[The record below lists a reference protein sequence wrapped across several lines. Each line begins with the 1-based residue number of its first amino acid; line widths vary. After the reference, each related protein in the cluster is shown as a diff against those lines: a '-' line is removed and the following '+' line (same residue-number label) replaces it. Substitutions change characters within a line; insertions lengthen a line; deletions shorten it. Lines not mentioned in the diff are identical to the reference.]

1 MEKIEEM
8 ELSEFFLQHKDWKS
22 ICCLDK
28 SNNKIYRK
36 DTPDKDDYGYVLF
49 SDNKMVI
56 KWNKWNEE
64 IFYIDEKKQYIYED
78 IYKNKYENINILDN
92 ENKFLIILNKL
103 NKKFIIWNIPNIL
116 GQYIKND
123 NNLILYFS
131 NKLIIKKY
139 KKISD
144 NFYFSESI
152 EKNFYQIELMNN
164 NILTKFIFNK
174 INSEFYNIN
183 NILENGYYK
192 INENILNM
200 KWINGVEKKFYT
212 NIFYSFEDLN
222 RNGINIIKPNSIVL
236 NNKVLFSNISLCKNK
251 IILTSIFYKNEK
263 IKTDLLKLD
272 INIKSNKILKKNIY
286 ENNHYESSKMM
297 ILELEKYE
305 EHLILNINEESIYLH
320 QLYIPEHNI
329 SAMTLFKDDYCL
341 LKKYLEYYSILDV
354 TIFFIYY
361 NGKINNKL
369 IDFLNKNISDKYK
382 IYLVEWDYTYWW
394 YINKDEKHH
403 HAQTMAIND
412 SLHILKNYGKY
423 TLYNDLDEYI
433 VMNDEYSNFT
443 HMITENQ
450 DIDMFIFKN
459 QFCKIYNKDN
469 LIRYEDFYEKFD
481 LSKIILGNYWDKARE
496 KNLIKLENI
505 NIMGVHD
512 YFIHDINII
521 IKKKDISKFYH
532 IINFEEKNREILM
545 TEYVVN

>member
-1 MEKIEEM
+1 M
-8 ELSEFFLQHKDWKS
+8 ELSEIYLQHKDWNGL
-22 ICCLDK
+22 CCLDK

-36 DTPDKDDYGYVLF
+36 DIVDNDDYGYVSFL
-49 SDNKMVI
+49 DNKMVI

-64 IFYIDEKKQYIYED
+64 IFYINKEKQYIYEN
-78 IYKNKYENINILDN
+78 IYKNTYDSISILDN
-92 ENKFLIILNKL
+92 ENKFVVILNKL
-103 NKKFIIWNIPNIL
+103 NNKFIIWNIPHII
-116 GQYIKND
+116 GKYIKND
-123 NNLILYFS
+123 TNLILYFT
-131 NKLIIKKY
+131 NKSIIKKY
-139 KKISD
+139 KKVSD
-144 NFYFSESI
+144 TFYFSESI

-164 NILTKFIFNK
+164 NILTKFIFNR
-174 INSEFYNIN
+174 INKEFYNIN
-183 NILENGYYK
+183 DISENGYYN

-200 KWINGVEKKFYT
+200 KWINGIEKKFYT

-222 RNGINIIKPNSIVL
+222 RNGINIIKPNNIVL
-236 NNKVLFSNISLCKNK
+236 NNKVLFSNITLCKNK

-272 INIKSNKILKKNIY
+272 INIKSNKILKRSIY

-305 EHLILNINEESIYLH
+305 EHLILNINEESIYLQ

-341 LKKYLEYYSILDV
+341 LKKYLEYYSILGV

-361 NGKINNKL
+361 NGKINNTL

-382 IYLVEWDYTYWW
+382 IYLVEWNYTYWW
-394 YINKDEKHH
+394 FINKDEKHH

-412 SLHILKNYGKY
+412 SLHILKNYGQY

-433 VMNDEYSNFT
+433 VMNSEYSDFT
-443 HMITENQ
+443 HMITENK
-450 DIDMFIFKN
+450 DIDIFVFKN
-459 QFCKIYNKDN
+459 QFCKIYNDDN

>member
-1 MEKIEEM
+1 M
-8 ELSEFFLQHKDWKS
+8 ELSEIYLQHKDWNGL
-22 ICCLDK
+22 CCLDK

-36 DTPDKDDYGYVLF
+36 DIVDNDDYGYVSFL
-49 SDNKMVI
+49 DNKMVI

-64 IFYIDEKKQYIYED
+64 IFYINKEKQYIYEN
-78 IYKNKYENINILDN
+78 IYKNTYDSISILDN
-92 ENKFLIILNKL
+92 ENKFVVILNKL
-103 NKKFIIWNIPNIL
+103 NNKFIIWNIPHII
-116 GQYIKND
+116 GKYIKND
-123 NNLILYFS
+123 TNLILYFT
-131 NKLIIKKY
+131 NKSIIKKY
-139 KKISD
+139 KKVSD
-144 NFYFSESI
+144 TFYFSESI

-164 NILTKFIFNK
+164 NILTKFIFNR
-174 INSEFYNIN
+174 INKEFYNIN
-183 NILENGYYK
+183 DISENGYYN

-200 KWINGVEKKFYT
+200 KWINGIEKKFYT

-222 RNGINIIKPNSIVL
+222 RNGINIIKPNNIVL
-236 NNKVLFSNISLCKNK
+236 NNKVLFSNITLCKNK

-272 INIKSNKILKKNIY
+272 INIKSNKILKRSIY

-305 EHLILNINEESIYLH
+305 EHLILNINEESIYLQ
-320 QLYIPEHNI
+320 QLYISEHNI

-341 LKKYLEYYSILDV
+341 LKKYLEYYSILGV

-361 NGKINNKL
+361 NGKINNTL

-382 IYLVEWDYTYWW
+382 IYLVEWNYTYWW
-394 YINKDEKHH
+394 FINKDEKHH

-412 SLHILKNYGKY
+412 SLHILKNYGQY

-433 VMNDEYSNFT
+433 VMNSEYSDFT
-443 HMITENQ
+443 HMITENK
-450 DIDMFIFKN
+450 DIDIFVFKN
-459 QFCKIYNKDN
+459 QFCKIYNDDN